1 MTIYRKNRGKL
12 LRRPLKNHEIP
23 DCKAAVRNMLAGCS
37 ILIQQDGGDSTDGKT
52 LTPYGD
58 ALFVLDLP
66 GLWIWRWMDHGKC
79 LQ

>member
-1 MTIYRKNRGKL
+1 MTRYRKNRGKL
-12 LRRPLKNHEIP
+12 LRRPLKKYEIP

-37 ILIQQDGGDSTDGKT
+37 IPVQQDVGDSTDGKT
-52 LTPYGD
+52 LTTYGD
-58 ALFVLDLP
+58 ALFAPDLP